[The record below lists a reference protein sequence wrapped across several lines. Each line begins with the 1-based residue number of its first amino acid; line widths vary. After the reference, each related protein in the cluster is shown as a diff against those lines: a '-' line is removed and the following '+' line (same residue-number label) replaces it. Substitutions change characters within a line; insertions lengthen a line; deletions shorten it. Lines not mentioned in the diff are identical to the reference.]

1 LIKGLDVRFALW
13 SFQHDVGDVGDV
25 GGPVFESVALRLNA
39 STPKPVLDTWVGFTA
54 R

>member
-13 SFQHDVGDVGDV
+13 SFQHDVGDV